1 MQNLE
6 KRLTELERSMLPS
19 PTRTAILMPDSSG
32 NYPEPPP
39 GVAKG
44 VRVEF
49 VEGGPRHESELRAG
63 G

>member
-1 MQNLE
+1 MATLDA
-6 KRLTELERSMLPS
+6 RLTELERAMLPS

-39 GVAKG
+39 GVAK
-44 VRVEF
+44 VIRVEF
-49 VEGGPRHESELRAG
+49 VDGGPRHESELRAG